1 MSNGKKASRMAEL
14 MQFLIMIMLVFVA
27 GIWFGANGLKAAQ
40 DKERQRRLEQ
50 EWQDW
55 ERRHG

>member
-1 MSNGKKASRMAEL
+1 MAEI